1 MPTAT
6 LSAIVYSLRYE
17 APGVISIE
25 LRPATSNTFF
35 PAHAAGS
42 HINLHLGN
50 GLVRSY
56 SLLNPPTNSQRYVI
70 GVLKDRKSRG
80 GSSYVHEKI
89 RVGDVLEVSVPRNNF
104 PLQEDAQHS
113 VLVAGGIGITPMLCM
128 LEKLASLGK
137 TANLLYCARSRRDA
151 AFIQNLESLQS
162 ENIKLRYHFDDEA
175 SAPPD
180 LQSLLTGYSGETH
193 FYGCGPGPMLDA
205 FQRACDTLGF
215 NNVHTER
222 FSAVEQDCVA
232 PINET
237 GCTVELRRSGRTI
250 QVPAGTTILD
260 AMMNVGIIP
269 SYSCKE
275 GVCGA
280 CETKVLDGVVD
291 HRDSIL
297 TKEEQAANKSMMICV
312 SGCLSELL
320 VLDA

>member
-1 MPTAT
+1 MLTAT

-25 LRPATSNTFF
+25 LRPATSSTVF
-35 PAHAAGS
+35 PAHTAGS

-56 SLLNPPTNSQRYVI
+56 SLLNPSTNSQRYVI

-89 RVGDVLEVSVPRNNF
+89 RVGDVLEVSAPRNNF
-104 PLQEDAQHS
+104 PLKEDAQHS
-113 VLVAGGIGITPMLCM
+113 VLIAGGIGITPMLCM

-137 TANLLYCARSRRDA
+137 TADLIYCARSRRDA
-151 AFIQNLESLQS
+151 AFIQDLESLQS
-162 ENIKLRYHFDDEA
+162 ENIRLRYHFDDEA

-180 LQSLLTGYSGETH
+180 LQSLLTGYSDETH

-205 FQRACDTLGF
+205 FQRACATLGF
-215 NNVHTER
+215 DYVHTER
-222 FSAVEQDCVA
+222 FAAVEQDGAA
-232 PINET
+232 PINAT

-250 QVPAGTTILD
+250 QVPAGSTILD

-275 GVCGA
+275 GICGA